1 MRTQELLSLLR
12 SEKGRH
18 LEFEYAPGKFV
29 PATFH
34 ITEVKNQKITS
45 VDCGGRKLA
54 FNQTVVQLYV
64 NDLETLRKPWTTDKA
79 LSILDLVDTK
89 DTMDKEAEVFFEWGH
104 GALRTSVYSVEQIE
118 NDEDT
123 LRIKLYAQPTVCK
136 PSLELASSA
145 ASCCN

>member
-1 MRTQELLSLLR
+1 MKTQELLSLLR
-12 SEKGRH
+12 SAKGNN
-18 LEFEYAPGKFV
+18 LEFEYALGQFV

-64 NDLETLRKPWTTDKA
+64 NDLEAIRKPWTTDKA
-79 LSILDLVDTK
+79 LSILDLVDKK
-89 DTMDKEAEVFFEWGH
+89 DPMDKEAEVFFEWGH
-104 GALRTSVYSVEQIE
+104 GELRTSVYSVEQIE
-118 NDEDT
+118 NDENT
-123 LRIKLYAQPTVCK
+123 LSIKLFAQPTVCK

-145 ASCCN
+145 AACCN